1 MTQRVTL
8 PTPAQV
14 EAAIAAATE
23 HAGRPPAALAV
34 ATRLQMSNATFWR
47 HFPQIAQQLADN
59 RRKVVRRRAQQQTDN
74 APSDSLAAANA
85 RLRTENA
92 RLRDEIKIAAAEIQR
107 LTLENHNLRTDH
119 EQKARITPLQRR
131 T

>member
-1 MTQRVTL
+1 MTRRVSL
-8 PTPAQV
+8 PTSAQV
-14 EAAIAAATE
+14 DAAIAAETE

-34 ATRLQMSNATFWR
+34 AARLQMSNATFWR
-47 HFPQIAQQLADN
+47 HFPQIAQELADN
-59 RRKVVRRRAQQQTDN
+59 RRKAVRRAHQQSAD

-92 RLRDEIKIAAAEIQR
+92 HLRDEMKVAAAEVQR
-107 LTLENHNLRTDH
+107 LTLENHNLQTEH
-119 EQKARITPLQRR
+119 EHNARITPLQRR